1 MSIPYLTL
9 CLYQEQDA
17 DGTHLN
23 FTSVSKSLGEECGCA
38 EAFRPGSA
46 SFLKFEA
53 TPRVSMCLRVI
64 CYNQKVKILLPK
76 QVIDDICS
84 SRQF

>member
-9 CLYQEQDA
+9 CPYQEQDA

-53 TPRVSMCLRVI
+53 TPRVSMCL
-64 CYNQKVKILLPK
+64 QKATSNLL
-76 QVIDDICS
+76 QSESEDS
-84 SRQF
+84 ATEAGH